1 MLPRLQGQPMASAG
15 GYLDGNGGAAAQ
27 SHPPGLQPGTA
38 ADALRGIQKNDING
52 IPHAEPMHRGAG
64 RNPQPLIGVEAR
76 TSER

>member
-1 MLPRLQGQPMASAG
+1 MLPRLQGQPIATAG
-15 GYLDGNGGAAAQ
+15 GYLDGNGGTVAQ
-27 SHPPGLQPGTA
+27 NHPPGLQPDAA

-52 IPHAEPMHRGAG
+52 VTHADPMHRGTG